1 MKQCM
6 AQTVQKER
14 NVPNEHLKMCST
26 TSDMHMK
33 TTLTFISLQTK
44 WLPARKQT
52 GTNVGVDG
60 GKEGP
65 LYSVD
70 VNVNLSSHYRHQ
82 YRGSSNKLKTELP

>member
-1 MKQCM
+1 
-6 AQTVQKER
+6 
-14 NVPNEHLKMCST
+14 MCST
-26 TSDMHMK
+26 TSATIDMHMK
-33 TTLTFISLQTK
+33 ITLIFITLWTK